1 MRMRTARMRCGI
13 PRSHPSATKSRSKKQ
28 ESDAENSQYNFGFGN
43 LTHTLTIILAR
54 REPKSQTP

>member
-1 MRMRTARMRCGI
+1 MRCGI